1 MKRFVFPLRPVAV
14 LRSHRELCAREAL
27 AAAIEACI
35 QAEERGEAAQLRVQD
50 LARAICGAR
59 RGNLSPGD
67 EIAFSQIYRRECA
80 AEIEAQKQAA
90 AARRLVDERRE
101 AYVEASRQV
110 KMVSRLEERARAAH
124 RMEGLRLEQAGLDE
138 IAGRRIPPGG
148 FSS

>member
-1 MKRFVFPLRPVAV
+1 MKRFHFPLRPVAI

-27 AAAIEACI
+27 AAAIEASI
-35 QAEERGEAAQLRVQD
+35 LAEERNEAARSRVQE

-59 RGNLSPGD
+59 HGNFSAND
-67 EIAFSQIYRRECA
+67 ETAFSQIYRRECA
-80 AEIEAQKQAA
+80 AEVEAQKQSA

-124 RMEGLRLEQAGLDE
+124 RLEGLRLEQAGLDE

-148 FSS
+148 FLS